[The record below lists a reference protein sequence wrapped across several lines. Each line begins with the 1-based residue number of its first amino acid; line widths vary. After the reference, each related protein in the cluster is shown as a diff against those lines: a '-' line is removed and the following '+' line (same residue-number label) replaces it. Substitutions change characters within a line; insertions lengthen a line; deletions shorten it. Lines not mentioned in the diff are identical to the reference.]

1 MRKEGNRQQFTDNKK
16 KLRQWSQ
23 ECTYWKSVVKNCGC
37 MCFIFETS
45 GLLKQNRWY
54 IKDQGKEEKLVID
67 DETCI
72 VIDPAG
78 QTACRYVDSG
88 NDKELPFERECK
100 KNRFPN
106 KNICC
111 DRNMEMSR
119 EFLLLTE
126 L

>member
-1 MRKEGNRQQFTDNKK
+1 VDACVLYLKHQDYGSKTGGTLRIKEKK
-16 KLRQWSQ
+16 
-23 ECTYWKSVVKNCGC
+23 EN
-37 MCFIFETS
+37 
-45 GLLKQNRWY
+45 Y

-78 QTACRYVDSG
+78 QTACRYVDSR